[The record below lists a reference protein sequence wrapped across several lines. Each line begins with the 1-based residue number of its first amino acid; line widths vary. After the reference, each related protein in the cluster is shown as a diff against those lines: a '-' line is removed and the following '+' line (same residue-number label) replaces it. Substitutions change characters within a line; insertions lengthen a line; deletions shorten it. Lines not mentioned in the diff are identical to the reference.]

1 MKIKYL
7 LIILLSSV
15 AYFVSARLSLQ
26 LAIPPGFASAAWPPA
41 GIALACMLY
50 FRGSAVIGVL
60 IGSFFANLWPHLS
73 LVSGESVQRP
83 IVIAFIIGLGAA
95 LQTYITY
102 KAVTHFDNSKLRFDN
117 WREVAKFLFIAGPL
131 GCMINSTIGVSTL
144 FFSGVISLETFS
156 FSWFTWWIGDAI
168 GTVVFTPLIL
178 TVFES
183 KDTLWKRRRL
193 SFTVPILILFSLI
206 VIFFLNARK
215 WESQRLENRLESKFN
230 VIVSTFNNH
239 TLYYKDTLNS
249 VVSFF
254 NSSDDISEKDFNK
267 FVSNIIRKD
276 SGIRAISW
284 NKVVKNKDRAKYIS
298 RIKKSGYKNFSIN
311 EKGENNQLIT
321 AKKRPS
327 HVVVTYIYPFEG
339 NELAH
344 GLDIS
349 FSKSR
354 KDSLDKAYSSMK
366 THITDDLVLV
376 QDRSSKKPFGFLT
389 LSPVSRPKSSDSD
402 GFIVGVF
409 NYDKMLNEILNNID
423 LEGLEIYLVNENN
436 DVIYTNDINSLKKK
450 ITSEDIKDLKLEK
463 GFFSKNYS
471 TKFEN
476 RTWEL
481 VVNQTNAYNIEHQ
494 TWYAWYVLAG
504 GLFVLSIIGCF
515 LLIITG
521 RESTLEETK
530 KKLETSQIEL
540 ERSNEEL
547 EIKVEERT
555 RKLVQANEVKSN
567 FLANMSHEIRT
578 PLNGILGISALLFQ
592 KVEKKENIEYLNI
605 IKKSSEDLLKII
617 NDILDFSKIESG
629 GIEVESLPF
638 DLYEE
643 IEEVKKLMFNS
654 SVAQNKI
661 ELFWQNKLARVYSSD
676 RIRIRQILL
685 NLIGNAN
692 KFTTK
697 GKVEI
702 IVKETSST
710 EYISNI
716 QITIKDDGIGIP
728 ISSQSKIFKSF
739 TQADIST
746 TRRFGGTGLGLSI
759 SKALAEILNGTIDFI
774 SEEGKGTS
782 FIFNIPM
789 AKSSKEELDIL
800 EKRTPNTIS
809 LNKSAQGIN
818 ILVAEDNKI
827 NQIVITKMLSTIGF
841 TVDLAENGLEVL
853 EMLKTKKYDLI
864 LMDCHMPELDGLE
877 ATRRVLE
884 TYRED
889 APIIVAVSASA
900 MKEEIQA
907 SYDSGMSDFISK
919 PVKVDDFVRVI
930 NKYFKD

>member
-1 MKIKYL
+1 MKIKYF
-7 LIILLSSV
+7 LIILLSSA
-15 AYFVSARLSLQ
+15 AYFISARLSLQ

-73 LVSGESVQRP
+73 LVSGESIQRP
-83 IVIAFIIGLGAA
+83 MVIAFIIGLGAA

-102 KAVTHFDNSKLRFDN
+102 KAVTHFDSSKMRLDN
-117 WREVAKFLFIAGPL
+117 WKEVAKFLLIAGPL

-144 FFSGVISLETFS
+144 FFSGIISLETFS

-168 GTVVFTPLIL
+168 GTIVFTPLIL
-178 TVFES
+178 TIFEHRDS
-183 KDTLWKRRRL
+183 LWRRRRL
-193 SFTVPILILFSLI
+193 SFTAPILILFSLI
-206 VIFFLNARK
+206 VVFFLNARK
-215 WESQRLENRLESKFN
+215 WESQRLENRLETKFN
-230 VIVSTFNNH
+230 AIVSTFNNH

-254 NSSDDISEKDFNK
+254 NSSDNVSEKDFNK

-284 NKVVKNKDRAKYIS
+284 NKIVKSKDRADYIS

-311 EKGENNQLIT
+311 EKDENNQLIT

-349 FSKSR
+349 FSKNR
-354 KDSLDKAYSSMK
+354 KDSLDKAYNSMK
-366 THITDDLVLV
+366 TYITDDLVLV
-376 QDRSSKKPFGFLT
+376 QDSSNKEPLGFLT
-389 LSPVSRPKSSDSD
+389 LSPVSRPNSSGSD

-409 NYDKMLNEILNNID
+409 NYEKMLNEILNSID
-423 LEGLEIYLVNENN
+423 LEGLQIYLVNKSN
-436 DVIYTNDINSLKKK
+436 DVIYTNNTKPLKKK
-450 ITSEDIKDLKLEK
+450 ITPEDIQDLRLRK
-463 GFFSKNYS
+463 GFFSKTYNAQL
-471 TKFEN
+471 EN
-476 RTWEL
+476 RNWKL
-481 VVNQTNAYNIEHQ
+481 VVNQTDSYNIEHQ

-530 KKLETSQIEL
+530 KKLEVSQIKL

-547 EIKVEERT
+547 EMKVEERT
-555 RKLVQANEVKSN
+555 RKLVQANEVKSK

-592 KVEKKENIEYLNI
+592 KVEKKENLEYLNI

-629 GIEVESLPF
+629 GIEVESIPF
-638 DLYEE
+638 NLYDE
-643 IEEVKKLMFNS
+643 IEEVKNLMFNS
-654 SVAQNKI
+654 SVTQNKI
-661 ELFWQNKLARVYSSD
+661 ELFWQNELARVYSSD

-728 ISSQSKIFKSF
+728 VGSQSKIFKSF

-759 SKALAEILNGTIDFI
+759 SKALAEILNGSIDFI

-789 AKSSKEELDIL
+789 TKSSKKELETL
-800 EKRTPNTIS
+800 EKRNPNPLA
-809 LNKSAQGIN
+809 LNKSAQGIK

-841 TVDLAENGLEVL
+841 TTDLAENGLEVL

-884 TYRED
+884 TYHED